1 MHIILQKPRENSS
14 VDQIAHWN
22 AHIQNWIVEGKQVN
36 SQANGTQ
43 QAIQASS
50 ASSNIAQMNQKQ
62 AQVST
67 TNQ

>member
-1 MHIILQKPRENSS
+1 MHIILQKPRENSTI
-14 VDQIAHWN
+14 DQIAHWN
-22 AHIQNWIVEGKQVN
+22 AHIQNWIAEGKQIN
-36 SQANGTQ
+36 SQANGTL

-50 ASSNIAQMNQKQ
+50 ASSNMAQMNQPQ